1 MDVEEGFAMLQSN
14 LVRACAR
21 GSLSIVYCIADTP
34 RRIEDCVRGEGEG
47 GGSES
52 LTRTALWLRLYTTK
66 DTRELNA
73 HSIIRQQ
80 TNKYLA
86 PVTVTT
92 KGGVLKT
99 WSHGRHRP

>member
-1 MDVEEGFAMLQSN
+1 MHAEK
-14 LVRACAR
+14 LVYR
-21 GSLSIVYCIADTP
+21 LSYRRYT
-34 RRIEDCVRGEGEG
+34 RRIEDCVRGEGRG
-47 GGSES
+47 GGRRISPGPRS
-52 LTRTALWLRLYTTK
+52 AARIRLYTTK